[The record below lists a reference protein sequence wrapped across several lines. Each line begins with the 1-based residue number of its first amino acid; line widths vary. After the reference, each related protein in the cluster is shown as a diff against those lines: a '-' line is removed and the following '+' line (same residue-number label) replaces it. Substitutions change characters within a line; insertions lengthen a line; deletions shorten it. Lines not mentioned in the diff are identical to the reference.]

1 MKLSGF
7 VDKRQMSSNPIDFF
21 FALTRG
27 RNDTARAD
35 ADAVA
40 NQSAMS
46 RIQTTPDEDCSGSLN
61 PALAMADQP
70 GMIATSGRWMPG
82 GGCKVQENTE
92 LRWGDPDAWRVKG
105 PKQLWPRPFATTPN
119 MGGGAPSEVDT
130 ESGLIHSMLQRST
143 KDTST
148 IMDKA
153 IPNYFQPLIPIKQ
166 DEYSNPD
173 NWVQD
178 KWARGGDPTRL
189 IQSKRIDSST

>member
-1 MKLSGF
+1 MIS
-7 VDKRQMSSNPIDFF
+7 MSSNPIDFF
-21 FALTRG
+21 YALTRG

-40 NQSAMS
+40 NKSAMS
-46 RIQTTPDEDCSGSLN
+46 RSQTTNDGGCTETLN

-70 GMIATSGRWMPG
+70 GMIPTSGFFMPG
-82 GGCKVQENTE
+82 NGCKVDTNSE

-105 PKQLWPRPFATTPN
+105 PKQLWVRPFATTPN
-119 MGGGAPSEVDT
+119 MGGGAPAEVDT

-143 KDTST
+143 KDNST

-153 IPNYFQPLIPIKQ
+153 IPNYYQPLIPVKQ
-166 DEYSNPD
+166 QEYSNPD

-189 IQSKRIDSST
+189 IQVKRVDATT

>member
-1 MKLSGF
+1 
-7 VDKRQMSSNPIDFF
+7 MSSNPIDFF
-21 FALTRG
+21 YALTRG

-40 NQSAMS
+40 NKSAMS
-46 RIQTTPDEDCSGSLN
+46 RSQTTNDGGCSETLN

-70 GMIATSGRWMPG
+70 GMIPTSGFFMPG
-82 GGCKVQENTE
+82 NGCKVDTNSE

-105 PKQLWPRPFATTPN
+105 PKQLWVRPFATTPN
-119 MGGGAPSEVDT
+119 MGGGSPAEVDT
-130 ESGLIHSMLQRST
+130 ESVLIHSMLQRST
-143 KDTST
+143 KDSST

-153 IPNYFQPLIPIKQ
+153 IPNYYQPLIPVKQ
-166 DEYSNPD
+166 QEYSNPD

-189 IQSKRIDSST
+189 IQAKRVDTTT

>member
-1 MKLSGF
+1 
-7 VDKRQMSSNPIDFF
+7 MSSNPIDFF
-21 FALTRG
+21 YALTRG

-46 RIQTTPDEDCSGSLN
+46 RTQTTPDGDCSGALN

-70 GMIATSGRWMPG
+70 GMIPTSGFWMPG
-82 GGCKVQENTE
+82 SGCKVQENTD

-105 PKQLWPRPFATTPN
+105 PKQLWARPFATTPN
-119 MGGGAPSEVDT
+119 MGGGAPTEVDT

-143 KDTST
+143 KDNST

-153 IPNYFQPLIPIKQ
+153 IPNYYQPLIPFKQ
-166 DEYSNPD
+166 AEYSRPD
-173 NWVQD
+173 NWILDQ
-178 KWARGGDPTRL
+178 WTRGGDPTRL
-189 IQSKRIDSST
+189 IQVKRVDTTA